1 MARLLCY
8 VVVLVSGSNW
18 SRHTVLCH
26 LLPYGGRTISIFYQF
41 IQFLGA
47 TAGGEVERCVLSPSL
62 PSISLP
68 IQQSTLRACF
78 RVRLPPSYPARP
90 LLHPTLLPWRP
101 SRVGW
106 IHRKTKTENILSC
119 FISFTDEQT
128 FQQVAEEHDAAAIFT
143 YDDFIILSPQRPS
156 PRKFDKSQNL

>member
-41 IQFLGA
+41 IQFLEA
-47 TAGGEVERCVLSPSL
+47 VVTADG
-62 PSISLP
+62 
-68 IQQSTLRACF
+68 RACCLHLF
-78 RVRLPPSYPARP
+78 PSSPYRLSKAPAGQHLYP
-90 LLHPTLLPWRP
+90 LLAGPAHSLVRSSTATPLPWRP

-106 IHRKTKTENILSC
+106 TNRKTKTKNIPSC
-119 FISFTDEQT
+119 FVSFTDEQT
-128 FQQVAEEHDAAAIFT
+128 FQQVAEECGWPAIFAH
-143 YDDFIILSPQRPS
+143 DDFHRCRAASSATKI
-156 PRKFDKSQNL
+156 

>member
-1 MARLLCY
+1 MPCRSCQREQFAAQC
-8 VVVLVSGSNW
+8 SA
-18 SRHTVLCH
+18 VLCH

-90 LLHPTLLPWRP
+90 LLHPTLLPMRP
-101 SRVGW
+101 TRVSQT
-106 IHRKTKTENILSC
+106 HRKTKTKNIPSC
-119 FISFTDEQT
+119 FVSFTDEQT
-128 FQQVAEEHDAAAIFT
+128 FQQVAEEHDAPAIFA
-143 YDDFIILSPQRPS
+143 YDDFHRYRPAS
-156 PRKFDKSQNL
+156 STAKI